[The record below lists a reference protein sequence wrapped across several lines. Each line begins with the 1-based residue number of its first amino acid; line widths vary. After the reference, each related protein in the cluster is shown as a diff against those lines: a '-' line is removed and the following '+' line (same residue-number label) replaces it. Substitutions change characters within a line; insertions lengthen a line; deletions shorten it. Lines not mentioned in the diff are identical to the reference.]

1 MAMSGAWSNKI
12 MRQLL
17 IFALLFVV
25 ACSGSGKKGAATG
38 IVANSE
44 SSNAPRYVS
53 GLKITAPLRKAVINQ
68 SSDIKVE
75 WESSY
80 PQNIDSVQVVYDN
93 RLVVTLSG
101 SETTTN
107 IQSQGK
113 VGVRNIK
120 LQAFYADGST
130 SVAVTPI
137 TVLPAKAERWSYRV
151 KAAYP
156 HSTTSFTQGLY
167 YKDGFLYEGT
177 GQYGTSAL
185 LKVEPQSGK
194 ILSQV
199 DLKRN
204 YFGEGITALNGKIY
218 QLTWTNGVCLVY
230 NESTMEQIAEY
241 SYASQGW
248 GLATFGDKLIMSDG
262 SNMLTVLNPENFE
275 QLYQVQVYDN
285 NGPVEQLNELEYID
299 GYVWANVWQS
309 DRVVVINPENGAV
322 VADIDFSGLLTK
334 EEQGRLDMLDHVLN
348 GIAYNKDR
356 GTYYIT
362 GKCWP
367 KLFEIELK
375 K

>member
-1 MAMSGAWSNKI
+1 
-12 MRQLL
+12 
-17 IFALLFVV
+17 
-25 ACSGSGKKGAATG
+25 
-38 IVANSE
+38 
-44 SSNAPRYVS
+44 
-53 GLKITAPLRKAVINQ
+53 LKITAPLRKAVINQ

-101 SETTTN
+101 SETITN

-367 KLFEIELK
+367 KLFEIEFK